1 MTINEA
7 QITQLEKRA
16 RGFRRIISALND
28 LPMYGINSTIDKILY
43 VRIGELKE
51 HLKKKITR
59 NNEKLNE
66 LHTTSIDSLIDDD
79 GQSGKVGQVNTDPSF
94 VSKDYSEKIVKTIE
108 DTVVVNEEA
117 VDE

>member
-28 LPMYGINSTIDKILY
+28 LPMYGITPTIDKILY

-66 LHTTSIDSLIDDD
+66 LHTTSVDSLIDDD
-79 GQSGKVGQVNTDPSF
+79 GQAGEIGTINPSASF
-94 VSKDYSEKIVKTIE
+94 VSKDYSKEKEKDYESIE
-108 DTVVVNEEA
+108 KVLLKNE
-117 VDE
+117 

>member
-7 QITQLEKRA
+7 QITHLEKRA
-16 RGFRRIISALND
+16 KGFRRIISALND
-28 LPMYGINSTIDKILY
+28 LPMYGINSVIDKMLY

-66 LHTTSIDSLIDDD
+66 LHTTSVDSLIDDD
-79 GQSGKVGQVNTDPSF
+79 GQTGVTGEVNTKESF
-94 VSKDYSEKIVKTIE
+94 VSKDYFAERVKALEVDNT
-108 DTVVVNEEA
+108 EA

>member
-28 LPMYGINSTIDKILY
+28 LPMYGINSLIDKMLY

-66 LHTTSIDSLIDDD
+66 LHTTSVDSLIDDD
-79 GQSGKVGQVNTDPSF
+79 GQTGAIGQVNIDPSF
-94 VSKDYSEKIVKTIE
+94 VSKDYSEKIVKAIG
-108 DTVVVNEEA
+108 DTGVVSEEV

>member
-16 RGFRRIISALND
+16 KGFRRIISALND
-28 LPMYGINSTIDKILY
+28 LPMYGINPSIDKILY
-43 VRIGELKE
+43 VRIGELKD

-66 LHTTSIDSLIDDD
+66 LNTTSIDTLIDDD
-79 GQSGKVGQVNTDPSF
+79 GQSGAIGEVNTEPSF
-94 VSKDYSEKIVKTIE
+94 VSKDYFAEKIKQIE
-108 DTVVVNEEA
+108 VDNTEA

>member
-7 QITQLEKRA
+7 QITHLEKRA
-16 RGFRRIISALND
+16 KGFRRIISALND
-28 LPMYGINSTIDKILY
+28 LPMYGINPSIDKILY
-43 VRIGELKE
+43 VRIGELKD

-66 LHTTSIDSLIDDD
+66 LNTTSIDTLIDDD
-79 GQSGKVGQVNTDPSF
+79 GQSGAIGEGNTEPSF
-94 VSKDYSEKIVKTIE
+94 VSKDYFAEKIKQIE
-108 DTVVVNEEA
+108 VDNTEA

>member
-7 QITQLEKRA
+7 QITHLEKRA
-16 RGFRRIISALND
+16 KGFRRIISALND
-28 LPMYGINSTIDKILY
+28 LPMYGINPSIDKILY
-43 VRIGELKE
+43 VRIGELKD

-66 LHTTSIDSLIDDD
+66 LNTTSIDTLIDDD
-79 GQSGKVGQVNTDPSF
+79 GQSGAIGEVNTEPSF
-94 VSKDYSEKIVKTIE
+94 VSKDYFAEKIESIE
-108 DTVVVNEEA
+108 VDNTEA

>member
-1 MTINEA
+1 MMINEST
-7 QITQLEKRA
+7 ITQLEKRA

-28 LPMYGINSTIDKILY
+28 LPMYGITPQIDKMLY

-66 LHTTSIDSLIDDD
+66 IHTTSVDSLIDDD
-79 GQSGKVGQVNTDPSF
+79 GQGGVIGEVRTEPSF
-94 VSKDYSEKIVKTIE
+94 VSPKIESVIKN
-108 DTVVVNEEA
+108 D
-117 VDE
+117 D

>member
-28 LPMYGINSTIDKILY
+28 LPMYGINSVIDKMLY

-66 LHTTSIDSLIDDD
+66 LHTTSVDSLIDDD
-79 GQSGKVGQVNTDPSF
+79 GQSGTVGQINTDPSF
-94 VSKDYSEKIVKTIE
+94 VSKDYSEKIV
-108 DTVVVNEEA
+108 TVVVSKEV

>member
-28 LPMYGINSTIDKILY
+28 LPMYGITPTIDKILY
-43 VRIGELKE
+43 VRIGELKD

-59 NNEKLNE
+59 NNQKLNE
-66 LHTTSIDSLIDDD
+66 IHTTSVDSLIDDD
-79 GQSGKVGQVNTDPSF
+79 GQGGVIGEVRTEPSF
-94 VSKDYSEKIVKTIE
+94 ISPKIESAIKN
-108 DTVVVNEEA
+108 NE
-117 VDE
+117 

>member
-28 LPMYGINSTIDKILY
+28 LPMYGINSLIDKMLY
-43 VRIGELKE
+43 VRISEIKE

-66 LHTTSIDSLIDDD
+66 LHTTSVDSLIDDD
-79 GQSGKVGQVNTDPSF
+79 GQTGAIGQIN
-94 VSKDYSEKIVKTIE
+94 EA
-108 DTVVVNEEA
+108 TVVVSEEV

>member
-28 LPMYGINSTIDKILY
+28 LPMYGINSVIDKILY
-43 VRIGELKE
+43 VRISELKD

-66 LHTTSIDSLIDDD
+66 LHTTSVDSLIDDD
-79 GQSGKVGQVNTDPSF
+79 GQGGEIGVVNTEPSF
-94 VSKDYSEKIVKTIE
+94 VSKTYSSKIESALKN
-108 DTVVVNEEA
+108 NE
-117 VDE
+117 

>member
-28 LPMYGINSTIDKILY
+28 LPMYGITPTIDKILY

-66 LHTTSIDSLIDDD
+66 IHTTSVDSLIDDD
-79 GQSGKVGQVNTDPSF
+79 GQGGVIGEVRTEPSF
-94 VSKDYSEKIVKTIE
+94 VSKEYSSKIESVIKN
-108 DTVVVNEEA
+108 D
-117 VDE
+117 

>member
-28 LPMYGINSTIDKILY
+28 LPMYGINSVIDKMLY

-66 LHTTSIDSLIDDD
+66 LHTTSVDSLIDDD
-79 GQSGKVGQVNTDPSF
+79 GQTGAIGQAN
-94 VSKDYSEKIVKTIE
+94 EA
-108 DTVVVNEEA
+108 TVVVSEEV

>member
-1 MTINEA
+1 MMINEST
-7 QITQLEKRA
+7 ITQLEKRA

-28 LPMYGINSTIDKILY
+28 LPMYGITPHIDKMLY

-66 LHTTSIDSLIDDD
+66 IHTTSVDSLIDDD
-79 GQSGKVGQVNTDPSF
+79 GQSGPTVI
-94 VSKDYSEKIVKTIE
+94 VSTK
-108 DTVVVNEEA
+108 EA

>member
-28 LPMYGINSTIDKILY
+28 LPMYGINPTIDKILY
-43 VRIGELKE
+43 VIIGELKE

-59 NNEKLNE
+59 NNQKLNE
-66 LHTTSIDSLIDDD
+66 IHTTSVDSLLDDD
-79 GQSGKVGQVNTDPSF
+79 GQGGVIGEVRTEPSF
-94 VSKDYSEKIVKTIE
+94 VSKEYSSKIESVIKN
-108 DTVVVNEEA
+108 D
-117 VDE
+117 

>member
-43 VRIGELKE
+43 IRIGELKE

-66 LHTTSIDSLIDDD
+66 LHTTSVDSLIDDD
-79 GQSGKVGQVNTDPSF
+79 GQGGEIGMINTEPSF
-94 VSKDYSEKIVKTIE
+94 VSKPYSSKIEKILSDK
-108 DTVVVNEEA
+108 
-117 VDE
+117 

>member
-1 MTINEA
+1 MTINQA

-28 LPMYGINSTIDKILY
+28 LPMYGINPSIDKILY
-43 VRIGELKE
+43 IRIGELKD

-66 LHTTSIDSLIDDD
+66 LNTTSIDTLIDDD
-79 GQSGKVGQVNTDPSF
+79 GQSGAIGEVNTEPSF
-94 VSKDYSEKIVKTIE
+94 VSKDYFAEKIESIE
-108 DTVVVNEEA
+108 VDNTEA

>member
-66 LHTTSIDSLIDDD
+66 LHTTSVDSLIDDD
-79 GQSGKVGQVNTDPSF
+79 GQSGEIGTINPEASF
-94 VSKDYSEKIVKTIE
+94 VSKDYSKEKEKDYESIE
-108 DTVVVNEEA
+108 KVLLKNE
-117 VDE
+117 